1 MVGRMYGETLQMA
14 ADQIGWRIHIADKV
28 NQNALFKTAQLLC
41 MKAEIPLAKNP
52 SYLPEKRM
60 VQLKIQ
66 KQENDQA
73 LQDIAAEFLKQTGCS
88 CTFSI
93 QPAI

>member
-1 MVGRMYGETLQMA
+1 MVGKRYAQTLQELA
-14 ADQIGWRIHIADKV
+14 GQIGWRIRIADKV

-60 VQLKIQ
+60 VQLKLQ
-66 KQENDQA
+66 KQEGQETLQA
-73 LQDIAAEFLKQTGCS
+73 VAEEFQEQTGCG
-88 CTFSI
+88 CVFTI
-93 QPAI
+93 